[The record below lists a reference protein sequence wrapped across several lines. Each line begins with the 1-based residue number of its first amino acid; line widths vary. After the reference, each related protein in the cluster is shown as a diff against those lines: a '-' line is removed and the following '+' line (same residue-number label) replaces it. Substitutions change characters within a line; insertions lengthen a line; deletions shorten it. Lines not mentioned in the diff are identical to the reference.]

1 MFSLFLVWYVDIDRW
16 YVDIRIDIGIG
27 IGIDIGIVLII
38 DDILKIADIEYLL
51 VTPSHIH

>member
-16 YVDIRIDIGIG
+16 YVDIRIDIG